1 MANNDKLK
9 SLKQERREFHDKV
22 INFFN
27 TEENI
32 PYNYKQVSSKV
43 GAKTPKQRALVVEIL
58 EQLLRGEKTAVGHC
72 VAAYLATNQ
81 RMPKVGDYM
90 MVMDYYGN
98 PCCILHTL
106 GVTIEPL
113 PDIPAELRQAE
124 CPGLSGETW
133 LARKQQEFQDLS
145 RRFGFH
151 YHPELPLLMETVEK
165 VYPI

>member
-1 MANNDKLK
+1 MDDIYMDFWETFLEETGTPENTVMQNCTY
-9 SLKQERREFHDKV
+9 FG
-22 INFFN
+22 N
-27 TEENI
+27 TEEE
-32 PYNYKQVSSKV
+32 S
-43 GAKTPKQRALVVEIL
+43 VEIL

-72 VAAYLATNQ
+72 AAAYLATNQ
-81 RMPKVGDYM
+81 RMPKVGDYV
-90 MVMDYYGN
+90 MVTDYYGN

-113 PDIPAELRQAE
+113 PDVPGELKQAE
-124 CPGLSGETW
+124 CPGLSEEAW
-133 LARKQQEFQDLS
+133 LERKQEEFQDLS

>member
-1 MANNDKLK
+1 MDDIYTDFWETFL
-9 SLKQERREFHDKV
+9 EETGTPE
-22 INFFN
+22 N
-27 TEENI
+27 TVMQNCTYFGNSEEE
-32 PYNYKQVSSKV
+32 S
-43 GAKTPKQRALVVEIL
+43 VEIL

-81 RMPKVGDYM
+81 RMPKVGDYG
-90 MVMDYYGN
+90 MVTDYYGN

-106 GVTIEPL
+106 EVTIEPL

-151 YHPELPLLMETVEK
+151 FHPELPLLMETVEK
-165 VYPI
+165 VYPV